1 MLNLILLILFTTFW
15 ASSDACAGIEI
26 VSRAQWQ
33 ARQPKWTVPIHRQVE
48 HVFIAHTVTPECHN
62 KEMCSARMRSMQN
75 FHMDMKGWSDISYT
89 FVIGGDGRVYEGVGW
104 TRQGIHTYGWN
115 SKSHGIAFIGN
126 YMNVEPNSQMLN
138 AARRLIIC
146 GIQQQPFNTSL
157 FVRLNV
163 CSSSVQAILAL
174 KYIE

>member
-146 GIQQQPFNTSL
+146 GIQQIFSMDQS
-157 FVRLNV
+157 VRLY
-163 CSSSVQAILAL
+163 Q
-174 KYIE
+174 